1 MATKDSQTWMAKNGR
16 NWMGK
21 RGLAPPPPPKKIIK
35 APPPPPRMP
44 PTFRSLATQAA
55 QSMSNAARNAGRIES
70 NTIRNIGQ
78 VASRSAVVAS
88 SALRNLGNAESNAT
102 QPLRKYVGGSLGN
115 TARNVG
121 QVASKTAALGV
132 GTLESV
138 GYAERKANWTTLQ
151 GFNYFFGLPY
161 SLLTYEEYL
170 KQSQSNNPASPEIGY
185 MQSHYTTSG
194 RPVTPNNAP
203 GSPGMQYITSGPQF
217 SYQPVTPNKPAPE
230 YPVYN
235 NAVLPPAS
243 PAAPTQD
250 EINAQ
255 WMAFWNGQGPRPQN
269 GTVFTGVP
277 AGY

>member
-44 PTFRSLATQAA
+44 PTFRSLTTQAA
-55 QSMSNAARNAGRIES
+55 HLASNVARNAGRIES

-78 VASRSAVVAS
+78 VASRGAVVAS
-88 SALRNLGNAESNAT
+88 SALRNFGNAESNAT
-102 QPLRKYVGGSLGN
+102 QPLRKYVGGSFGN

-121 QVASKTAALGV
+121 QVASKTAAIGA

-170 KQSQSNNPASPEIGY
+170 KQNQSNNPASPGIGY
-185 MQSHYTTSG
+185 MQSHTTSG
-194 RPVTPNNAP
+194 RPVTPST
-203 GSPGMQYITSGPQF
+203 SPGMQYVTSGPQF
-217 SYQPVTPNKPAPE
+217 SYQPASPSN
-230 YPVYN
+230 PVYN
-235 NAVLPPAS
+235 GAVLPPANPTA

-255 WMAFWNGQGPRPQN
+255 WMNYWNARGPRPAA
-269 GTVFTGVP
+269 GTEYRP
-277 AGY
+277 